1 MTAPTDGSLILLI
14 DDEPANIHLLA
25 NALKERYTLLFATS
39 AQRALEIAADQP
51 VHLILLDVMMPG
63 MNGHEL
69 LERLKELEHTRDLP
83 VIFVTARDEVEDE
96 ERGLALGAVDYIAK
110 PISPAI
116 VRARVR
122 THLELKRQRDL
133 LARNAL
139 RDGLTGIANRR
150 CFDEAVERELRLA
163 SRGRGSPLLLL
174 LDVDHFKQ
182 YNDHYGHAAGDA
194 CLRQVAT
201 GLECAFARAGDLVA
215 RFGGEEFVLL
225 LRQGEPAQE
234 IARALAA
241 VRELALPHARSSA
254 AAMVTISV
262 GGLLLR
268 AGDSASGLI
277 AAADALLYQAKDAGR
292 NRGAW
297 RDANANVHMVTAAAA
312 GGAA

>member
-25 NALKERYTLLFATS
+25 HALKERYSLVFATS
-39 AQRALEIAADQP
+39 AERALEIAAETP

-63 MNGHEL
+63 MNGYEL
-69 LERLKELEHTRDLP
+69 LERLKDLEHTRDLP

-96 ERGLALGAVDYIAK
+96 ERGLALGAVDYITK

-133 LARNAL
+133 QARNAL

-150 CFDEAVERELRLA
+150 CFDAALERELRLA
-163 SRGRGSPLLLL
+163 SRSRGTSLLLL

-194 CLRQVAT
+194 CLRQVAAS
-201 GLECAFARAGDLVA
+201 LESAFARAGDLVA

-225 LRQGEPAQE
+225 LRHGGLAEE
-234 IARALAA
+234 IARALEA
-241 VRELALPHARSSA
+241 VRGLALPHGHSSA
-254 AAMVTISV
+254 APIVTISV
-262 GGLLLR
+262 GGLALR
-268 AGDSASGLI
+268 AGDSAAALI
-277 AAADALLYQAKDAGR
+277 AAADVLLYQAKDGGR

-297 RDANANVHMVTAAAA
+297 RDAQAQVHMVTAAAT